1 MAVAKKVA
9 KIVAKEVVKKGKVL
23 EEAALM
29 LQ

>member
-1 MAVAKKVA
+1 MAVAKKIA